1 MREYQIVITDKKDGK
16 ELFNETA
23 TCFFGISANSNN
35 GKTVPTFTNILV
47 SEYSALTVAA
57 TMLKTVEMITVI
69 CGKYPKI
76 KAIFSD
82 MMDTMD
88 KELREEVKIYV
99 E

>member
-1 MREYQIVITDKKDGK
+1 MRECQIVITDKKDGK

-47 SEYSALTVAA
+47 SEDSALTVAA
-57 TMLKTVEMITVI
+57 TMLKTVELITAV
-69 CGKYPKI
+69 CGKYPQI
-76 KAIFSD
+76 KAIFND

-88 KELREEVKIYV
+88 KELSEEVKTYV